1 MRIMHGSRVWRTRSE
16 IDRLVMLDL
25 TFRVT
30 LPLLEET
37 NVAAKQG
44 TIQRTPLNREMVA
57 TVSDAV
63 LMGVNRIRAAK

>member
-1 MRIMHGSRVWRTRSE
+1 
-16 IDRLVMLDL
+16 MLDL

>member
-1 MRIMHGSRVWRTRSE
+1 MDAGGGGIRKRK
-16 IDRLVMLDL
+16 L
-25 TFRVT
+25 RVT